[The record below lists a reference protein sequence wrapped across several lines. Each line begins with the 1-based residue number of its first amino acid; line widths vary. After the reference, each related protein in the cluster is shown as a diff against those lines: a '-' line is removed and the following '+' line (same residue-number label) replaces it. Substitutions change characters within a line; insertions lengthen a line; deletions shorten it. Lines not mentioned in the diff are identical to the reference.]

1 MKEGAL
7 FRGICGG
14 KMLLKSKFHME
25 NETSVFLVM
34 EEERKGDSLKRLFFF
49 NIFIHFHKYNKNN
62 TCAFSVYHHYGIPS
76 CAG

>member
-25 NETSVFLVM
+25 NETSVFLMM

-49 NIFIHFHKYNKNN
+49 
-62 TCAFSVYHHYGIPS
+62 
-76 CAG
+76 